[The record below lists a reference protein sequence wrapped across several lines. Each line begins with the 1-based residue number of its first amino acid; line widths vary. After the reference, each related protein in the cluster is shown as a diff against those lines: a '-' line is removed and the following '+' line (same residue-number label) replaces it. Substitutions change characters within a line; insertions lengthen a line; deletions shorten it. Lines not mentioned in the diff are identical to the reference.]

1 LSEFRTSIDIANR
14 ACQHLGQTRIGSAG
28 FNEVSKQAREIGA
41 AYDVLRRAELER
53 NPWRFAIRLAVLR
66 AIDTDTMLL
75 APALWTAETTYFA
88 GSLVSYDDLIWI
100 SRIPDNLNFEPGST
114 TGWDLYFGPLT
125 AALYDSTLTYE
136 AGEIVYS
143 AAGDGTNRVYLS
155 LQGSN
160 EDNPATATAWAATVT
175 YRKNDVVTYSAVTYM
190 SLIDLN
196 TNNTPSAAPQL
207 WDAATSYSIGN
218 QVGATDGVIYTSV
231 TNANLNNDPTA
242 DAGTNWTNTGVL
254 NPWTRVFVGGAGS
267 MKWRQIGGAE
277 FPSGVAL
284 TTIDLLYPL
293 GSGPSSQASSRNVFH
308 LPSGYL
314 KQAPQDPKAGSASWL
329 GAPTNR
335 QYDDWDFQDAY
346 LVSSDIDPIVFR
358 FVADVASVP
367 QMNSMFCEGL
377 GARLALAT
385 CETITQSREKIGTIG
400 QVYEK
405 FMRDARLQN
414 FIETGPVEPPMD
426 DWLAVRS

>member
-53 NPWRFAIRLAVLR
+53 NPWRFAIRIAVLR

-88 GSLVSYDDLIWI
+88 GSLVSYDDLTWI
-100 SRIPDNLNFEPGST
+100 SRVPDNLNFEPGTT
-114 TGWDLYFGPLT
+114 TGWDLYFGTLT
-125 AALYDSTLTYE
+125 VAPYDSTVTYE
-136 AGEIVYS
+136 AGELVYTT
-143 AAGDGTNRVYLS
+143 AGDGTNRVYLS
-155 LQGSN
+155 LQSSN
-160 EDNPATATAWAATVT
+160 ADNPATATAWAATTT
-175 YRKNDVVTYSAVTYM
+175 YRKNDVVTRSAVTYM

-196 TNNTPSAAPQL
+196 LNQDPSSAPAL
-207 WDAATSYSIGN
+207 WAVGTAYSIGN
-218 QVGATDGVIYTSV
+218 QVGASDGVIYTSV
-231 TNANLNNDPTA
+231 TNANTGNDPTQ
-242 DAGTNWTNTGVL
+242 DGGTNWTNTGVL

-267 MKWRQIGGAE
+267 VKWRQIGGAE
-277 FPSGVAL
+277 FPSGVML
-284 TTIDLLYPL
+284 TTIDMLYPL

-314 KQAPQDPKAGSASWL
+314 KQAPQDPKAGSVSWL
-329 GAPTNR
+329 GSPTNR
-335 QYDDWDFQDAY
+335 GYDDWNFQDAY
-346 LVSSDIDPIVFR
+346 LVSSDSGPILFR

-377 GARLALAT
+377 GARIALAT

-400 QVYEK
+400 QIYEK

-426 DWLAVRS
+426 DWLAVRF